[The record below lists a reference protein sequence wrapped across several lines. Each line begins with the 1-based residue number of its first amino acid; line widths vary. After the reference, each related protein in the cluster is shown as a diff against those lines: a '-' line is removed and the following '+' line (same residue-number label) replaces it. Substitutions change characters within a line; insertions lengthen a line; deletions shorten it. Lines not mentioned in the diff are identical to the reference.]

1 MTPYSRGI
9 TVMPKPSLMIAIGMP
24 SHRGEESD
32 DEDNLHREQD
42 GNGGNG
48 DDIATE
54 AIVNIVHN
62 LHRGGPLAIR
72 RLRLLARGLEDLCQA
87 VMKKDDY
94 ALEEAAA
101 DARDAL

>member
-1 MTPYSRGI
+1 M
-9 TVMPKPSLMIAIGMP
+9 VMRKPASLMIAIGLP
-24 SHRGEESD
+24 GPHGNEGQ
-32 DEDNLHREQD
+32 DEDSLNREQD
-42 GNGGNG
+42 GGNG
-48 DDIATE
+48 DDIASE

-72 RLRLLARGLEDLCQA
+72 RVRLLARGLEDLCQA

-101 DARDAL
+101 DARDALNNLIDGD

>member
-1 MTPYSRGI
+1 MA
-9 TVMPKPSLMIAIGMP
+9 MPRPSIMIAFGMP
-24 SHRGEESD
+24 GHGEE
-32 DEDNLHREQD
+32 DEDRLDRERD
-42 GNGGNG
+42 GGNGCNG

-62 LHRGGPLAIR
+62 LHRGGSLAIR
-72 RLRLLARGLEDLCQA
+72 RVRLLARGLEDLCQA

-101 DARDAL
+101 DARDALNNL